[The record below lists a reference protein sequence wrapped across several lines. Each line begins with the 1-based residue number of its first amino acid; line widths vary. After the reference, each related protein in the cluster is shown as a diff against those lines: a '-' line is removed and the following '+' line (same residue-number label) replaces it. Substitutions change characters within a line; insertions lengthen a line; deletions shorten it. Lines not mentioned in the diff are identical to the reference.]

1 MRVLHLIL
9 ARGGSKG
16 IPGKN
21 LKRLGGLSLVGF
33 KAIAARKSRYCHR
46 LIISTDSPEIQEE
59 ARRHGVEVP
68 FTRPAELA
76 TDTARSVD
84 AIWHAMQFIESEGK
98 DRFDAVMLLEP
109 SSPFARPSDL
119 DEAVELMIREDAAV
133 VVGMRQMEV
142 SSIYVGTMDE
152 HGRITSIIDKMGE
165 AARGRRQD
173 HRPEYTMN
181 GALYLFRWDHFSR
194 HRNIY
199 ADRERTYGLVM
210 PDEYSIEIDSPIN
223 LAFAEFLVERGI
235 VDRSHWNLA

>member
-21 LKRLGGLSLVGF
+21 LRRLGGLSLVGF

-46 LIISTDSPEIQEE
+46 LMISTDSPEIQDE

-109 SSPFARPSDL
+109 SSPFARPIDL
-119 DEAVELMIREDAAV
+119 DNAVELMVREDAAA

-142 SSIYVGTMDE
+142 NSVYVGTLDDR
-152 HGRITSIIDKMGE
+152 GRITSIIDKLGQ
-165 AARGRRQD
+165 AAQGRRQD
-173 HRPEYTMN
+173 QRPEYTMN
-181 GALYLFRWDHFSR
+181 GALYLFRWDHFCQ

-223 LAFAEFLVERGI
+223 LAFAEFLVERGLI
-235 VDRSHWNLA
+235 DRSIWNLA